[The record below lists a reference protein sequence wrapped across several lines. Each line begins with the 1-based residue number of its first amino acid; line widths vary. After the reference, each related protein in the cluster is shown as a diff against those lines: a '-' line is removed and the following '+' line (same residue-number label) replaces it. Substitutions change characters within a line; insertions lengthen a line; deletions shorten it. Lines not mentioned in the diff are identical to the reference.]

1 MASHAEPSFRDAS
14 PPPSSSSSSADL
26 LDTRDDEGWEDANPD
41 DDTENIQVKSFFDDT
56 YFTDVRFMINA
67 CKIRYNFDFLAVLRS
82 FDLDFYGRIKLVNY
96 IRAEVQ
102 AGNTKP
108 DLSSKSLFEDDKY
121 LQPVLEDDA
130 LLFCLDDLIDELE
143 GPPQTSVIGGRGK
156 ALFASEQN
164 PLVRI
169 SELESQLERM
179 RIQFAE
185 YRETVS
191 KTLEQRW
198 EDSPTAP
205 TSATAGPSTT
215 SSNGTANRATKR
227 TEAED
232 ASYFQ
237 SYSYNEIHETMLKD
251 TIRTDAYRDFIYEHK
266 HLFQDKVVLDV
277 GCGTGILSMFCA
289 KAGAKK
295 VIAVD
300 NSAIIDKCRANVFT
314 NGFGDVITCL
324 KGKIEEVVL
333 PVEKVDVIVSEW
345 MGYCLL
351 YEAML
356 ASVLYARDKYLRQG
370 GLMVPSHCTLRIAPI
385 VDQAYIADSVDFWT
399 DVYGFDMKAMSEGM
413 LEDVLVRQLK
423 AENLAADA
431 VTFKTLNLHEIK
443 TDELDFTS
451 EFELVAARHEDE
463 ELDGWCIWFDTF
475 FLLSSSSALPADAV
489 AETWKGEGNAFT
501 TGPGGK
507 QTHWQS
513 GVLMIDKAKN
523 GGTFLKKG
531 VRLEGRVTYQQDEGY
546 SRGLKIAA
554 EWAEEGGKSRK
565 GQSWLLS

>member
-1 MASHAEPSFRDAS
+1 M
-14 PPPSSSSSSADL
+14 
-26 LDTRDDEGWEDANPD
+26 
-41 DDTENIQVKSFFDDT
+41 
-56 YFTDVRFMINA
+56 
-67 CKIRYNFDFLAVLRS
+67 
-82 FDLDFYGRIKLVNY
+82 
-96 IRAEVQ
+96 
-102 AGNTKP
+102 
-108 DLSSKSLFEDDKY
+108 
-121 LQPVLEDDA
+121 LEDDA
-130 LLFCLDDLIDELE
+130 LLFYLDDLIDELE
-143 GPPQTSVIGGRGK
+143 GPPQISVIGGRGK

-205 TSATAGPSTT
+205 TSATAGPSTN
-215 SSNGTANRATKR
+215 SSNGTADRATKR

-370 GLMVPSHCTLRIAPI
+370 GLMVPSHCALRIAPI

-413 LEDVLVRQLK
+413 LEDVLIRQLK

-431 VTFKTLNLHEIK
+431 VTFKTLSLHEIK

-451 EFELVAARHEDE
+451 EFVLVAARHEDE

-531 VRLEGRVTYQQDEGY
+531 VKFEGRVTYQQDEGY
-546 SRGLKIAA
+546 SRGLKIAV